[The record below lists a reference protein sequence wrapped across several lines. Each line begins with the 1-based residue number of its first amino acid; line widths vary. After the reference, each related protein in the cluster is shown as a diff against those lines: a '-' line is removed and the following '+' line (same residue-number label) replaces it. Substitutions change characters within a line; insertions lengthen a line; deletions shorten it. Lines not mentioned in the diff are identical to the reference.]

1 MKRSAAISFL
11 LASALTGT
19 WAHRPATTKPSCGS
33 DFSSADTALKL
44 LDPTISWAFSHYM
57 DCVNRA
63 TWIEFDNA
71 AAGSMFYVGVL
82 VPSVARFDD
91 VRADALVIGPGLP
104 ALTDEEMAQV
114 PEDVKASPIWDD
126 ESVGAILHRS
136 PEDQST
142 CSHLGTVMTRSSTVR
157 NGRCDF
163 YERFGDSHSWPI
175 LDADNNVIPV
185 AGATYHVAV
194 WLQEDTSSKISIA
207 LGTWVE
213 NFFVPFDITAP
224 TCPRNLAD
232 FHEKESMPIDVL
244 PFVSCENVSD
254 IVIGDNIADTCPL
267 GEVCEVEMG
276 CVVEGNIYE
285 EPSMVCGGKKCPA
298 ATALWERVN
307 MKMMEGMMDIDYSGD
322 ADIDFV

>member
-1 MKRSAAISFL
+1 MKHSAAISFL

-19 WAHRPATTKPSCGS
+19 WAHRPATTKPSCRS
-33 DFSSADTALKL
+33 DFSSADAALKL
-44 LDPTISWAFSHYM
+44 LDPTISWAFNHYV

-63 TWIEFDNA
+63 TWIKFDNA
-71 AAGSMFYVGVL
+71 AADSMFYVGVL

-91 VRADALVIGPGLP
+91 VHADALVIGPGLP
-104 ALTDEEMAQV
+104 ALTDEEMALV
-114 PEDVKASPIWDD
+114 PEDVKASPIWHD

-157 NGRCDF
+157 NRRCDF

-213 NFFVPFDITAP
+213 NFFVPFDVAAP
-224 TCPRNLAD
+224 TCNRNLAD
-232 FHEKESMPIDVL
+232 FHEKESMPTDVL
-244 PFVSCENVSD
+244 PFVSCDNVSD
-254 IVIGDNIADTCPL
+254 IVIGDNTTDTCPL

-276 CVVEGNIYE
+276 CVVEGYFYE
-285 EPSMVCGGKKCPA
+285 EPNMVCGGNKCPA